1 MSPLA
6 KLGSLWRRE
15 FAENVWMALDTLR
28 THKVRSALTIL
39 GVVIAVVT
47 LVGVV
52 AILMGVD
59 RNLRQEM
66 QSFGV
71 RNAFF
76 YHFNVGF
83 SFGPRSAEER
93 MRKPLHYEDYL
104 AVRAACAARG
114 DPTVWLFR

>member
-6 KLGSLWRRE
+6 KFGSLWRRE

-28 THKVRSALTIL
+28 THKVRSSLTIL

-52 AILMGVD
+52 AILMGID
-59 RNLRQEM
+59 RNIRQEM

-71 RNAFF
+71 HNAFF
-76 YHFNVGF
+76 YHFNLGLN
-83 SFGPRSAEER
+83 FGPRSPAER
-93 MRKPLHYEDYL
+93 IRRPLYYENYL
-104 AVRAACAARG
+104 AVRDAC
-114 DPTVWLFR
+114 P